1 MSLGEWTDRFNKYIR
16 ALLNTERWVE
26 LRMKENIKTA
36 LQSANQALVVAVV
49 VLLLILI
56 FSPILIFL
64 ISKIVLTIQNFAYS
78 LSLKTKELR
87 KEKKKSDDL
96 LYQMLPKSVAL
107 QLKVTKKVTAESYN
121 SATIFFSDIVGFTAI
136 SARSTPIE
144 VRASRELKE
153 TLGRLDYFICIFLF
167 HFYFIFIFKH
177 KKIAKKLIFHLIYL
191 NQECFFI
198 CKYE

>member
-1 MSLGEWTDRFNKYIR
+1 MASVSLGEWTDRFNKYIR

-153 TLGRLDYFICIFLF
+153 TLGRLVYFICIFLF
-167 HFYFIFIFKH
+167 HFYF
-177 KKIAKKLIFHLIYL
+177 
-191 NQECFFI
+191 
-198 CKYE
+198 